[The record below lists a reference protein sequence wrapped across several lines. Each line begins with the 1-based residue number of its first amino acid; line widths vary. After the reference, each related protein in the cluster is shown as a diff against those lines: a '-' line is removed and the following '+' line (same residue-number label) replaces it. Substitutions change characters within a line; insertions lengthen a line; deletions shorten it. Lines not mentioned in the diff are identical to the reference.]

1 MPTYEYR
8 CDKCG
13 QHLEVVQSFSDRP
26 LRRHQQC
33 GGDLSKVFHPRG
45 VVFKGSGF
53 YKTDSRPKA
62 SESKDGDGSSGK
74 PAEKKKSE
82 PAPAATTAGSS
93 EAAD

>member
-13 QHLEVVQSFSDRP
+13 KHLEVVQSFSDRP

-33 GGDLSKVFHPRG
+33 GGDLSRVLHSRG

-53 YKTDSRPKA
+53 YKTDSRAKS
-62 SESKDGDGSSGK
+62 SESKDGDGSSKK
-74 PAEKKKSE
+74 PAEKKAE
-82 PAPAATTAGSS
+82 PAPAATSAAG

>member
-8 CDKCG
+8 CNKCG

-26 LRRHQQC
+26 LRRHLEC

-53 YKTDSRPKA
+53 YKTDSRP
-62 SESKDGDGSSGK
+62 SESKDGDGSPSK
-74 PAEKKKSE
+74 PVEKKKAE
-82 PAPAATTAGSS
+82 PAPAATAAGSS